1 MSAVGMERPGCT
13 GLPVSPCPTSVP
25 SGSGPQVGRHTGS
38 VPFAGLDGMSV
49 HRVDVAVYGKKKRD
63 WLGTFVFFNDRIV
76 HSFLDTQVWNTWN
89 NTLPRPTVRQA
100 CVRDQIQS
108 VRTKD
113 LEGGTILGK
122 ARVVQVVRVKV
133 VSGGALLQ
141 RASGPPRQACQ
152 NCR

>member
-1 MSAVGMERPGCT
+1 MLQSME
-13 GLPVSPCPTSVP
+13 
-25 SGSGPQVGRHTGS
+25 
-38 VPFAGLDGMSV
+38 
-49 HRVDVAVYGKKKRD
+49 KKKERLD
-63 WLGTFVFFNDRIV
+63 WDICFFNDRIV
-76 HSFLDTQVWNTWN
+76 HSLLDTQVWNTWN

-113 LEGGTILGK
+113 SEGGTIPGK
-122 ARVVQVVRVKV
+122 ARAVQVVQVKV

-152 NCR
+152 KCR